1 MFYRGNDK
9 NGNDIFCNSKLQGN
23 ERIFEKKHLK
33 KKFDILYIDF
43 D

>member
-9 NGNDIFCNSKLQGN
+9 NGNDKCNSKLQGN

-33 KKFDILYIDF
+33 KTFDILYIDF